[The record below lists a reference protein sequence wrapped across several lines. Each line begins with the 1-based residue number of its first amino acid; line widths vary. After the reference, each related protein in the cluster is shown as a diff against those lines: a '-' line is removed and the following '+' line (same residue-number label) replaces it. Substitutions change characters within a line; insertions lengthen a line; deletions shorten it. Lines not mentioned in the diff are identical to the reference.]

1 MIKLVAKIRKKEE
14 SPKEIRQSG
23 FCPAILYGPKR
34 ENLLLKVP
42 QKDFSLVLKEAGTTQ
57 FIDLFFEGEK
67 EPLSVLIKD
76 VSRHY
81 LTGKIIH
88 IDFYQPDLTKTI
100 ETLVPLE
107 FVGSAPAERKGGVL
121 VKNLKEIEVESLPKN
136 LPKSILVDL
145 SSLTDFD
152 SKILVK
158 DIKFPEGVKPL
169 ISLETV
175 VVSVE
180 ETSREEVIEEEV
192 KEEVSQI
199 GKETAGTEEEKKE
212 E

>member
-14 SPKEIRQSG
+14 SPKKIRQSG

-57 FIDLFFEGEK
+57 FVDLFFEGEK
-67 EPLSVLIKD
+67 ESLSVLIKD

-88 IDFYQPDLTKTI
+88 VDFYQPDLTKTI

-121 VKNLKEIEVESLPKN
+121 IKTLKEIEVESLPKK
-136 LPKSILVDL
+136 LPKSISVDL
-145 SSLTDFD
+145 SSLTEFD

-175 VVSVE
+175 IVSIGE
-180 ETSREEVIEEEV
+180 AGKEEVIEEGV
-192 KEEVSQI
+192 KEEVGQI
-199 GKETAGTEEEKKE
+199 EKETAGSEEEKKE

>member
-14 SPKEIRQSG
+14 DPKEIRQSG

-57 FIDLFFEGEK
+57 FVDLFFEGEK

-81 LTGKIIH
+81 LTGKVIH

-121 VKNLKEIEVESLPKN
+121 IKNLKEIEVESLPKK
-136 LPKSILVDL
+136 LPKSIPVDL
-145 SSLTDFD
+145 SSLTEFD

-158 DIKFPEGVKPL
+158 DIKFPEGVRPL

-175 VVSVE
+175 IVSIGEAGREEIVE
-180 ETSREEVIEEEV
+180 EGA
-192 KEEVSQI
+192 KEEVGQVE
-199 GKETAGTEEEKKE
+199 KETAGSEEEKKE

>member
-14 SPKEIRQSG
+14 DPKEIRQSG

-57 FIDLFFEGEK
+57 FVDLFFEGEK

-88 IDFYQPDLTKTI
+88 IDFYQPDLTRTI

-121 VKNLKEIEVESLPKN
+121 IKNLKEIEVESLPKR
-136 LPKSILVDL
+136 LPKSIPVDL
-145 SSLTDFD
+145 SSLTEFD

-158 DIKFPEGVKPL
+158 DIKFPEGVRPL

-175 VVSVE
+175 IVSIGEAGREEIVE
-180 ETSREEVIEEEV
+180 EGA
-192 KEEVSQI
+192 KEEVGQVE
-199 GKETAGTEEEKKE
+199 KETAGSEEEKKE

>member
-14 SPKEIRQSG
+14 NPKEIRQSG

-57 FIDLFFEGEK
+57 FVDLFFEGEK

-88 IDFYQPDLTKTI
+88 IDFYQPDLTRTI

-121 VKNLKEIEVESLPKN
+121 IKNLKEIEVESLPKK
-136 LPKSILVDL
+136 LPKSIPVDL
-145 SSLTDFD
+145 SSLTEFD

-158 DIKFPEGVKPL
+158 DIKFPEGVRPL

-175 VVSVE
+175 IVSIGEAGREEIVE
-180 ETSREEVIEEEV
+180 EGA
-192 KEEVSQI
+192 KEEVGQVE
-199 GKETAGTEEEKKE
+199 KETAGSEEEKK
-212 E
+212 

>member
-14 SPKEIRQSG
+14 NPKEIRQSG

-57 FIDLFFEGEK
+57 FVDLFFEGEK

-88 IDFYQPDLTKTI
+88 IDFYQPDLTRTI

-121 VKNLKEIEVESLPKN
+121 IKNLKEIEVESLPKK
-136 LPKSILVDL
+136 LPKSIPVDL
-145 SSLTDFD
+145 SSLTEFD

-158 DIKFPEGVKPL
+158 DIKFPEGVRPL

-175 VVSVE
+175 IVSIGEAGREEIVE
-180 ETSREEVIEEEV
+180 EGA
-192 KEEVSQI
+192 KEEVGQVE
-199 GKETAGTEEEKKE
+199 KETAGSEEEKKE

>member
-1 MIKLVAKIRKKEE
+1 
-14 SPKEIRQSG
+14 
-23 FCPAILYGPKR
+23 
-34 ENLLLKVP
+34 
-42 QKDFSLVLKEAGTTQ
+42 
-57 FIDLFFEGEK
+57 
-67 EPLSVLIKD
+67 LSVLIKD

-88 IDFYQPDLTKTI
+88 VDFYQPDLTKTI

-121 VKNLKEIEVESLPKN
+121 IKTLKEIEVESLPKK
-136 LPKSILVDL
+136 LPKSISVDL
-145 SSLTDFD
+145 SSLTEFD

-175 VVSVE
+175 IVSIGE
-180 ETSREEVIEEEV
+180 AGKEEVIEEGV
-192 KEEVSQI
+192 KEEVGQI
-199 GKETAGTEEEKKE
+199 EKETAGSEEEKKE